1 MGYKPR
7 TLPKSQFEEKLVC
20 QRALGELLSK
30 RSNWVG
36 QALLNLTPKIN
47 AIQPF
52 GITVTEDLLSLY
64 SNLANFEMLRSFYTS
79 ITITIIKMASFEDY

>member
-1 MGYKPR
+1 M
-7 TLPKSQFEEKLVC
+7 
-20 QRALGELLSK
+20 GELLSK

-47 AIQPF
+47 VLQPF
-52 GITVTEDLLSLY
+52 RITVTEDLLSLY

-79 ITITIIKMASFEDY
+79 ITITIIKMASLEDY